1 MAVCAYSQTLRVI
14 VVLVSS
20 NPAQSGNT
28 TEDLVNHRIAAA
40 LAVLAAVGLTACA
53 GKSTESIPASAP
65 PAASSTSTA
74 PMVGGMTECTK
85 DALAQPA
92 TNAAQ
97 SMGPDNVYAIS
108 DLHCADGWAV
118 TGGVLANKANP
129 DMGAP
134 TSFVFEQEGQFWIPK
149 DKAKVCGTNPTTTTA
164 PADALIP
171 AALFLP
177 GCAAG

>member
-1 MAVCAYSQTLRVI
+1 MNRSITTG
-14 VVLVSS
+14 LV
-20 NPAQSGNT
+20 G
-28 TEDLVNHRIAAA
+28 LAAA
-40 LAVLAAVGLTACA
+40 GLTACA
-53 GKSTESIPASAP
+53 TSSTE
-65 PAASSTSTA
+65 PAAPSSTVAASISPTT

-108 DLHCADGWAV
+108 DLQCADGWAV
-118 TGGVLANKANP
+118 TGGLLASKANP

>member
-1 MAVCAYSQTLRVI
+1 MNCRFT
-14 VVLVSS
+14 
-20 NPAQSGNT
+20 
-28 TEDLVNHRIAAA
+28 AA
-40 LAVLAAVGLTACA
+40 LIVLTAAGVTACA
-53 GKSTESIPASAP
+53 ANSTEPAPAGSP
-65 PAASSTSTA
+65 IAASSASTT

-85 DALAQPA
+85 DALAPFA
-92 TNAAQ
+92 TGAAQ
-97 SMGPDNVYAIS
+97 AMGPDNVYTLS
-108 DLHCADGWAV
+108 DLQCADGWAV

-134 TSFVFEQEGQFWIPK
+134 TSFVFEQEGQFWVVK

>member
-1 MAVCAYSQTLRVI
+1 
-14 VVLVSS
+14 
-20 NPAQSGNT
+20 
-28 TEDLVNHRIAAA
+28 
-40 LAVLAAVGLTACA
+40 
-53 GKSTESIPASAP
+53 
-65 PAASSTSTA
+65 
-74 PMVGGMTECTK
+74 MTECTK
-85 DALAQPA
+85 DALAQFA
-92 TNAAQ
+92 TGAAQ
-97 SMGPDNVYAIS
+97 AMGPDNVYTIS

-129 DMGAP
+129 EMGAP
-134 TSFVFEQEGQFWIPK
+134 TSFVFEQEGQFWVVK

>member
-1 MAVCAYSQTLRVI
+1 MITVARST
-14 VVLVSS
+14 
-20 NPAQSGNT
+20 
-28 TEDLVNHRIAAA
+28 AA
-40 LAVLAAVGLTACA
+40 LACLASAGLTACA
-53 GKSTESIPASAP
+53 TTSTDPASP
-65 PAASSTSTA
+65 SSTVAASSSTTT

-92 TNAAQ
+92 TNAAEA
-97 SMGPDNVYAIS
+97 MGPDNVYAIS
-108 DLHCADGWAV
+108 DLQCADGWAV
-118 TGGVLANKANP
+118 TGGLLANKANP

-171 AALFLP
+171 AALFPP

>member
-1 MAVCAYSQTLRVI
+1 
-14 VVLVSS
+14 
-20 NPAQSGNT
+20 
-28 TEDLVNHRIAAA
+28 
-40 LAVLAAVGLTACA
+40 
-53 GKSTESIPASAP
+53 
-65 PAASSTSTA
+65 
-74 PMVGGMTECTK
+74 MVGGMTECTN

-97 SMGPDNVYAIS
+97 AMGPDNVYTIS
-108 DLHCADGWAV
+108 DLQCAEGWAV
-118 TGGVLANKANP
+118 TGGLLANKANP
-129 DMGAP
+129 EMGAP

-149 DKAKVCGTNPTTTTA
+149 DKATACGTNPTTTTA

>member
-1 MAVCAYSQTLRVI
+1 MSSCASSKTLRVI

-20 NPAQSGNT
+20 NPAQSGTT

-40 LAVLAAVGLTACA
+40 LAVLAAAGLTACA
-53 GKSTESIPASAP
+53 GKSTETIPASAA
-65 PAASSTSTA
+65 PAASSTSTT

-85 DALAQPA
+85 DALAQFA
-92 TNAAQ
+92 TGAAQ
-97 SMGPDNVYAIS
+97 AMGPDNVYSIS

-118 TGGVLANKANP
+118 TGGVLANRDNP

-134 TSFVFEQEGQFWIPK
+134 TSFVFEQEGQFWVVK

>member
-1 MAVCAYSQTLRVI
+1 
-14 VVLVSS
+14 
-20 NPAQSGNT
+20 
-28 TEDLVNHRIAAA
+28 
-40 LAVLAAVGLTACA
+40 
-53 GKSTESIPASAP
+53 
-65 PAASSTSTA
+65 
-74 PMVGGMTECTK
+74 MVGGMTECTR

-97 SMGPDNVYAIS
+97 AMGPDNVYAIS

-149 DKAKVCGTNPTTTTA
+149 DKARVCGTNPTTTTA
-164 PADALIP
+164 PADLARRAP
-171 AALFLP
+171 GRQGSRRRARYHAPKAAMHTVERPL
-177 GCAAG
+177 

>member
-1 MAVCAYSQTLRVI
+1 M
-14 VVLVSS
+14 
-20 NPAQSGNT
+20 
-28 TEDLVNHRIAAA
+28 NHRFTTA
-40 LAVLAAVGLTACA
+40 LAVLTATGMTACTA
-53 GKSTESIPASAP
+53 NGTEPAPTGSP
-65 PAASSTSTA
+65 IAASSASTT
-74 PMVGGMTECTK
+74 PMVGGMTECTE
-85 DALAQPA
+85 DALAPFA
-92 TNAAQ
+92 TGAAQ
-97 SMGPDNVYAIS
+97 AMGPDNIYTVS

-134 TSFVFEQEGQFWIPK
+134 TSFVFEQEGQFWVVK

-171 AALFLP
+171 ATLFLP

>member
-1 MAVCAYSQTLRVI
+1 M
-14 VVLVSS
+14 
-20 NPAQSGNT
+20 
-28 TEDLVNHRIAAA
+28 NHRITT
-40 LAVLAAVGLTACA
+40 VLALLAATGLSACGANSAETTPA
-53 GKSTESIPASAP
+53 GSSVATSTTSSTSST
-65 PAASSTSTA
+65 SSTSTT

-85 DALAQPA
+85 DALAPFA
-92 TNAAQ
+92 TGAAQ
-97 SMGPDNVYAIS
+97 SMGPDNIYTLS
-108 DLHCADGWAV
+108 DLQCADGWAV

-134 TSFVFEQEGQFWIPK
+134 TSFVFEQEGQFWVVK
-149 DKAKVCGTNPTTTTA
+149 DKAAVCGTNPTTTTA

>member
-1 MAVCAYSQTLRVI
+1 M
-14 VVLVSS
+14 
-20 NPAQSGNT
+20 
-28 TEDLVNHRIAAA
+28 NHRFTTA
-40 LAVLAAVGLTACA
+40 LAVLTATGMTACTA
-53 GKSTESIPASAP
+53 NGTEPAPTGSP
-65 PAASSTSTA
+65 IAASSASTT
-74 PMVGGMTECTK
+74 PMVGGMTECTE
-85 DALAQPA
+85 DALAPFA
-92 TNAAQ
+92 TGAAQ
-97 SMGPDNVYAIS
+97 TMGPDNIYTVS

-134 TSFVFEQEGQFWIPK
+134 TSFVFEQEGQFWVVK

>member
-1 MAVCAYSQTLRVI
+1 M
-14 VVLVSS
+14 
-20 NPAQSGNT
+20 
-28 TEDLVNHRIAAA
+28 NHRITTGLAL
-40 LAVLAAVGLTACA
+40 LAVTGLSACGANSAETTPA
-53 GKSTESIPASAP
+53 G
-65 PAASSTSTA
+65 SSVATSTTSTTSNTSTT
-74 PMVGGMTECTK
+74 PMVGGMTECTE
-85 DALAQPA
+85 DALAPFA
-92 TNAAQ
+92 TGAAQ
-97 SMGPDNVYAIS
+97 AMGPDNIYTVS

-134 TSFVFEQEGQFWIPK
+134 TSFVFEQEGQFWVVK

>member
-1 MAVCAYSQTLRVI
+1 MITAAPRT
-14 VVLVSS
+14 
-20 NPAQSGNT
+20 
-28 TEDLVNHRIAAA
+28 AA
-40 LAVLAAVGLTACA
+40 LACLAAVGLTACA
-53 GKSTESIPASAP
+53 TSSTEPAAP
-65 PAASSTSTA
+65 SSTVAASSSTTT

-108 DLHCADGWAV
+108 DLQCADGWAV
-118 TGGVLANKANP
+118 TGGLLASKANP

>member
-1 MAVCAYSQTLRVI
+1 MNRHIT
-14 VVLVSS
+14 
-20 NPAQSGNT
+20 
-28 TEDLVNHRIAAA
+28 AA
-40 LAVLAAVGLTACA
+40 LIVLTAA
-53 GKSTESIPASAP
+53 GLSACGANSTETTPAGGSVGT
-65 PAASSTSTA
+65 STTSTTSTA
-74 PMVGGMTECTK
+74 PMVGGMTECTE
-85 DALAQPA
+85 DALAPFA
-92 TNAAQ
+92 TGAAQ
-97 SMGPDNVYAIS
+97 AMGPDNIYTVS

-134 TSFVFEQEGQFWIPK
+134 TSFVFEQEGQFWVVK

>member
-1 MAVCAYSQTLRVI
+1 M
-14 VVLVSS
+14 
-20 NPAQSGNT
+20 
-28 TEDLVNHRIAAA
+28 NHRITAGLALLAAA
-40 LAVLAAVGLTACA
+40 GLTACGA
-53 GKSTESIPASAP
+53 TSTETTPAG
-65 PAASSTSTA
+65 SSVATATTSTTSTTSTA

-85 DALAQPA
+85 DALAPFA
-92 TNAAQ
+92 TGAAQ
-97 SMGPDNVYAIS
+97 AMGPDNVYTLS
-108 DLHCADGWAV
+108 DLQCADGWAV

-134 TSFVFEQEGQFWIPK
+134 TSFVFEQEGQFWVVK
-149 DKAKVCGTNPTTTTA
+149 DKAAVCGTNPTTTTA

>member
-1 MAVCAYSQTLRVI
+1 
-14 VVLVSS
+14 
-20 NPAQSGNT
+20 
-28 TEDLVNHRIAAA
+28 
-40 LAVLAAVGLTACA
+40 
-53 GKSTESIPASAP
+53 
-65 PAASSTSTA
+65 
-74 PMVGGMTECTK
+74 MVGGMTECTK

-97 SMGPDNVYAIS
+97 AMGPDNVYAIS

>member
-1 MAVCAYSQTLRVI
+1 M
-14 VVLVSS
+14 
-20 NPAQSGNT
+20 
-28 TEDLVNHRIAAA
+28 NHRFTTA
-40 LAVLAAVGLTACA
+40 LAVLTATGMTACTA
-53 GKSTESIPASAP
+53 NGTEPAPTGSP
-65 PAASSTSTA
+65 IAASSASTT
-74 PMVGGMTECTK
+74 PMVGGMTECTEA
-85 DALAQPA
+85 ALAPFA
-92 TNAAQ
+92 TGAAQ
-97 SMGPDNVYAIS
+97 AMGPDNIYTVS

-134 TSFVFEQEGQFWIPK
+134 TSFVFEQEGQFWVVK